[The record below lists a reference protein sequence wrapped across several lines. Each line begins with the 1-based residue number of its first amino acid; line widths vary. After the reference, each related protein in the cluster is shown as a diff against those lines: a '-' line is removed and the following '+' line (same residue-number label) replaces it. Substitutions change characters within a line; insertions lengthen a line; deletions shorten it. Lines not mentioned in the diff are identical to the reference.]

1 MNVQKHLALLGLQA
15 KDRVTG
21 FSGVVTSIGFDLY
34 GCIQAVINPG
44 LGGDGKLGDQLWF
57 DVNRL
62 EVTDHRP
69 VMTTPNFE
77 YGPVAEGLRGA
88 AEKPAPGQ

>member
-44 LGGDGKLGDQLWF
+44 IGADGKLGEQLWF

-62 EVTDHRP
+62 DVTDHRP
-69 VMTTPNFE
+69 VMNPPNFE
-77 YGPVAEGLRGA
+77 YGPIAEGLRGA
-88 AEKPAPGQ
+88 AEKPVPSQ